1 MQLLIA
7 LRELPMAVGWPPFGI
22 ASGLEFGFAIVLVVS
37 FALVAWGMRA
47 VTVIGAL
54 WGALTAF
61 LIYVAGGF
69 GGFLTLVMLFV
80 LTAVSTRFGYSKK
93 HSMNAAE
100 KEHGRAASQVLAN
113 LGAAALCGLPL
124 LFVDVMSAVL
134 LAGMVAALAEAA
146 ADTVSSEVGQVL
158 GRKTILITTFR
169 PTEAGRNGGVS
180 AAGTVAG
187 VVAGCVVVT
196 VAVLTRVISPAQFWV
211 VAGFAIAGT
220 LIDSVLGAT
229 LERPGRL
236 GNDSVNFT
244 SSSFSAFGAV
254 LATYLQG

>member
-1 MQLLIA
+1 
-7 LRELPMAVGWPPFGI
+7 MAVGWPPFGT

-47 VTVIGAL
+47 VTIAGAL
-54 WGALTAF
+54 WGALIAF
-61 LIYVAGGF
+61 VIYAAGGF
-69 GGFLTLVMLFV
+69 GGFVTLITVFV

-93 HSMNAAE
+93 HSINAAE
-100 KEHGRAASQVLAN
+100 KEHGRAASQVVAN

-134 LAGMVAALAEAA
+134 MAGMTAALAEAA

-158 GRKTILITTFR
+158 GRKTVLITTFK

-180 AAGTVAG
+180 GAGTIAG
-187 VVAGCVVVT
+187 VLAACVVVI
-196 VAVLTRVISPAQFWV
+196 VAMLTRVISPQQFWV
-211 VAGFAIAGT
+211 VAGFALSGMV
-220 LIDSVLGAT
+220 LDSVLGAT

-244 SSSFSAFGAV
+244 SSSFSTFGAV
-254 LATYLQG
+254 LVTYLLG

>member
-1 MQLLIA
+1 
-7 LRELPMAVGWPPFGI
+7 MAVGWPPLGI

-47 VTVIGAL
+47 VTVAGAL
-54 WGALTAF
+54 WGALISF
-61 LIYVAGGF
+61 VIYVAGGF
-69 GGFLTLVMLFV
+69 GGFLTLVTLFV
-80 LTAVSTRFGYSKK
+80 LTAVSTRFGHSKK
-93 HSMNAAE
+93 HSMNTAE
-100 KEHGRAASQVLAN
+100 KEKGRAASQVLAN

-134 LAGMVAALAEAA
+134 LAGMTAALAEAA

-158 GRKTILITTFR
+158 GRRTVLITTFK

-187 VVAGCVVVT
+187 VVAACVVVM
-196 VAVLTRVISPAQFWV
+196 VAMLTKVISPGQFWV
-211 VAGFAIAGT
+211 AAGFAISGM
-220 LIDSVLGAT
+220 LLDSVLGAT
-229 LERPGRL
+229 LEHPGKL

-254 LATYLQG
+254 LATYLLG

>member
-54 WGALTAF
+54 WGALIAF

-69 GGFLTLVMLFV
+69 GGFLTLVTLFV
-80 LTAVSTRFGYSKK
+80 LTAVSTRLGYSKK
-93 HSMNAAE
+93 HRLNTAE

-134 LAGMVAALAEAA
+134 LAGMVAGLAEAA

-158 GRKTILITTFR
+158 GRRTVLITTFK

-180 AAGTVAG
+180 AAGTLAG
-187 VVAGCVVVT
+187 VLAACAVVMVAM
-196 VAVLTRVISPAQFWV
+196 LTKVISPGQFWV
-211 VAGFAIAGT
+211 VAVFAIAGM
-220 LIDSVLGAT
+220 LLDSVLGAT
-229 LERPGRL
+229 LERPGKL
-236 GNDSVNFT
+236 GNDSVNFS

-254 LATYLQG
+254 LVTYLLG